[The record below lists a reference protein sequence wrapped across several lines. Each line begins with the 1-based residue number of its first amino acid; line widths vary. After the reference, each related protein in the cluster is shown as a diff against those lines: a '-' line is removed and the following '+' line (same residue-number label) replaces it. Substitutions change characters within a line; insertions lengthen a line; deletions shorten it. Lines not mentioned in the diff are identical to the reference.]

1 VKLGLLHFQ
10 VLAGACV
17 ALLTACAAITGHDAT
32 SADALPSWNNGA
44 AKTAIL
50 EFVAAVTQENGEDYV
65 PPPEHI
71 AVFDD
76 DGTLW
81 IERQG

>member
-1 VKLGLLHFQ
+1 
-10 VLAGACV
+10 
-17 ALLTACAAITGHDAT
+17 
-32 SADALPSWNNGA
+32 LPSWNNGA

-65 PPPEHI
+65 PPPERI
-71 AVFDD
+71 AVFDN

-81 IERQG
+81 IERQD